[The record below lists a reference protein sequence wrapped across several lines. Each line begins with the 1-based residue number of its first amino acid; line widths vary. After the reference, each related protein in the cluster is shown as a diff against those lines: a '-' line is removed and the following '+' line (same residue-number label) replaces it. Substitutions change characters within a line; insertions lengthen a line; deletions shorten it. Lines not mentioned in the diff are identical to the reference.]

1 METQKTELHEE
12 DPNMGQDYFFRMA
25 VDDDMDTG
33 YFQSQFVNDD
43 MAWYKSSH
51 HTLIKLN

>member
-43 MAWYKSSH
+43 MAWYK
-51 HTLIKLN
+51 